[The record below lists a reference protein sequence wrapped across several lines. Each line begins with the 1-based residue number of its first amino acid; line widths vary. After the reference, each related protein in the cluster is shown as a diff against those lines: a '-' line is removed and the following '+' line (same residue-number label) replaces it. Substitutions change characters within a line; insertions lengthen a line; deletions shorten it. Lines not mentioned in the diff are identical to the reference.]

1 MPSRSGYEA
10 AQATKSAVSYRVRF
24 TAEAK
29 HDLDQLYDFLLERDL
44 DAAEEALKAIE
55 DAVAMLQKFPFACR
69 KASEGRY
76 GPLLRELVVP
86 FGSAG
91 YVVLFEISGPHVVTI
106 LAVRHQRES
115 DYY

>member
-1 MPSRSGYEA
+1 
-10 AQATKSAVSYRVRF
+10 VSYRVRF

-29 HDLDQLYDFLLERDL
+29 RDLDQLYDFLLETDL
-44 DAAEEALKAIE
+44 NAAEDAVVAIEEALT
-55 DAVAMLQKFPFACR
+55 MLHKFPFACR

-91 YVVLFEISGPHVVTI
+91 YVVLFEISGRDTVTV

-115 DYY
+115 DYS